1 MRRRSDNA
9 GQRFPIG
16 SLVQFVSFRGAPPEG
31 FRVDSGSRMRVEEV
45 TVGEVGIVVNQP
57 NTSYRSKE
65 MLNDIMN
72 YVLVN
77 GIILEVP
84 CAHLRWA

>member
-1 MRRRSDNA
+1 
-9 GQRFPIG
+9 
-16 SLVQFVSFRGAPPEG
+16 
-31 FRVDSGSRMRVEEV
+31 MRVEEV
-45 TVGEVGIVVNQP
+45 AVDEVGIVVNQP